1 MSYYILPKIHNKI
14 KISPFISE
22 NETEPCISQ
31 TFIQYYNTS
40 KNEIL
45 NNYYADPCISIDN
58 LKQFINPYEY
68 IFSKVPGSNFS
79 VSKLKPKSIL
89 FYDLYE
95 IIQNIN
101 LLDVFKYE
109 KLNSLIIGDNY
120 EDSLECLEMLR
131 ENYNEDKFFCFYEY
145 NLDLHNWIKDN
156 KFNFIIYEINNFENI
171 NDYIVKLIEILI
183 LIINF
188 LNENSM
194 VIIKI
199 NNLIHKPIIDIVY
212 LLTALFEKTYIIK
225 PNTSNITTFDR
236 YIILKNFN
244 CKNDKEE
251 LLSNY
256 NIILSNFLNEYKGSN
271 KHINSIVQFDLPYYF
286 LNKIDDINLI
296 IGQQQLDLFDQIINI
311 LLSKNK
317 EDKLETLKK
326 NNIQKC
332 VLWCEK
338 YKIPCNKFSEK
349 INIFLPVKKPVEY
362 KSDTFNIIISDQTI
376 ETKETKE
383 MDVIFT

>member
-22 NETEPCISQ
+22 NKIEPCISQ
-31 TFIQYYNTS
+31 TFIQYYNTT

-171 NDYIVKLIEILI
+171 NDYILKLIEILI

-212 LLTALFEKTYIIK
+212 LLTSLFEKTYIIK

-244 CKNDKEE
+244 CKNDKDE
-251 LLSNY
+251 LLNNY
-256 NIILSNFLNEYKGSN
+256 NTILSNFLYEYKTSN
-271 KHINSIVQFDLPYYF
+271 KNINSIIQFDLPYYF

-332 VLWCEK
+332 VQWCEK

-349 INIFLPVKKPVEY
+349 INIFLPVKKPAEY
-362 KSDTFNIIISDQTI
+362 KSDTFNIIISEQTN
-376 ETKETKE
+376 ETKEIE
-383 MDVIFT
+383 VIFS

>member
-14 KISPFISE
+14 KISPYISE
-22 NETEPCISQ
+22 NEIEPCISQ
-31 TFIQYYNTS
+31 TFVQYYNTT

-45 NNYYADPCISIDN
+45 NIYYTDPCISIEN

-171 NDYIVKLIEILI
+171 NDYVVKLIEILI
-183 LIINF
+183 LSINF

-212 LLTALFEKTYIIK
+212 LLTSLFEKTYIIK
-225 PNTSNITTFDR
+225 PNTSNITTFDK

-244 CKNDKEE
+244 FKNDKDE
-251 LLSNY
+251 LLNNY
-256 NIILSNFLNEYKGSN
+256 NTILSNFLNEYNSTN
-271 KHINSIVQFDLPYYF
+271 KHINSIIQFDLPYYF

-332 VLWCEK
+332 VQWCEK

-349 INIFLPVKKPVEY
+349 INIFLPVKKPTEY
-362 KSDTFNIIISDQTI
+362 KSDTFNIIISDQI
-376 ETKETKE
+376 NETKEIE
-383 MDVIFT
+383 IIFN